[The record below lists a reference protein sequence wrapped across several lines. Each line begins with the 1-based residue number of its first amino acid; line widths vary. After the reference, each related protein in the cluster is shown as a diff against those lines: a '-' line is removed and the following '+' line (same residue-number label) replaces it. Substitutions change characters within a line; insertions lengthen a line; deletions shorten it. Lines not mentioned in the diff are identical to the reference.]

1 MELLYAVVAILVLFV
16 ILKLLSIPIKALKWL
31 IVNGISGLVLLFIA
45 NLIGQG
51 LGFNIEPNLLN
62 TLIAGVFGV
71 PGVIVMILIS

>member
-1 MELLYAVVAILVLFV
+1 MELLYAVVAIFVLFV

-71 PGVIVMILIS
+71 PGVIVMVLIS

>member
-16 ILKLLSIPIKALKWL
+16 ILKLLSIPIKALKWM